1 VSVLAIHQPN
11 YLPWVGFFDKLRRS
25 DVFVL
30 LDEVQYPRG
39 RSVANRN
46 RIRTANGALML
57 TVPVSTPQGS
67 QGKALYREIRF
78 ADLAWRR
85 KHLRTIDQA
94 YSRARHFDRLY
105 PELRALIERIDSF
118 CDLNV
123 ALIRWMADSLG
134 IATRIALMSELGS
147 DFGSQNQLIIKLATA
162 TGCTEYLSGAGGA
175 AYNDAALLAE
185 AGVTLRYQDFQAP
198 RYPQL
203 GEGFLPDLS
212 ALDMLLNCGGWPD
225 PAAAG
230 IRLAGTA

>member
-1 VSVLAIHQPN
+1 VTVLAMHQPN
-11 YLPWVGFFDKLRRS
+11 YLPWIGFFDKLRRC

-39 RSVANRN
+39 GSVANRN
-46 RIRTANGALML
+46 RIRTGNGTLML
-57 TVPVSTPQGS
+57 TVPVSKPPGS
-67 QGKALYREIRF
+67 EGKALYREVRF
-78 ADLAWRR
+78 ADLAWRQ
-85 KHLRTIDQA
+85 KHLRSIQQA
-94 YSRARHFDRLY
+94 HARAPHFDRLFA
-105 PELRALIERIDSF
+105 ELRELIEGIDSF

-123 ALIRWMADSLG
+123 ALIRWMAESLG

-147 DFGSQNQLIIKLATA
+147 DFGPQNQLIIKLATA

-175 AYNDAALLAE
+175 AYNDAELLAE

-212 ALDMLLNCGGWPD
+212 ALDMLLNCGGWPGPD
-225 PAAAG
+225 AAE

>member
-1 VSVLAIHQPN
+1 MHQPN

-30 LDEVQYPRG
+30 LDAVQYPRG

-57 TVPVSTPQGS
+57 TVPVSRPPGS
-67 QGKALYREIRF
+67 EGKALYREIRF
-78 ADLAWRR
+78 ADLAWRQ
-85 KHLRTIDQA
+85 KHLRTIEQA
-94 YSRARHFDRLY
+94 YARAQHFDRLY
-105 PELRALIERIDSF
+105 PELRALIERIDGF

-123 ALIRWMADSLG
+123 ALIRWMAEALG
-134 IATRIALMSELGS
+134 IPTRIALMSELGT
-147 DFGSQNQLIIKLATA
+147 DFGPQNHLIIGLAA
-162 TGCTEYLSGAGGA
+162 KTGCTEYISGAGGA

-185 AGVTLRYQDFQAP
+185 AGVTLRYQDFQTP

-212 ALDMLLNCGGWPD
+212 ALDMVLNCGRWPG
-225 PAAAG
+225 PAAAA
-230 IRLAGTA
+230 IRFDGTA

>member
-1 VSVLAIHQPN
+1 MHQPN

-57 TVPVSTPQGS
+57 TVPVSKPAGS
-67 QGKALYREIRF
+67 EGKALYREIRF
-78 ADLAWRR
+78 ADLGWRQ
-85 KHLRTIDQA
+85 KHLRTIEQA
-94 YSRARHFDRLY
+94 YARARHFERLF
-105 PELRALIERIDSF
+105 PELRSLVERIDSF

-123 ALIRWMADSLG
+123 ALIRWMAEGLG
-134 IATRIALMSELGS
+134 ISTRIALMSELGR
-147 DFGSQNQLIIKLATA
+147 DFGPQNQLIIRLAA
-162 TGCTEYLSGAGGA
+162 ETGCTEYLSGAGGA
-175 AYNDAALLAE
+175 AYNDAELLAD
-185 AGVTLRYQDFQAP
+185 AGVTLRYQDFRTP
-198 RYPQL
+198 EYPQL

-225 PAAAG
+225 PGTAG
-230 IRLAGTA
+230 IRLAGTS